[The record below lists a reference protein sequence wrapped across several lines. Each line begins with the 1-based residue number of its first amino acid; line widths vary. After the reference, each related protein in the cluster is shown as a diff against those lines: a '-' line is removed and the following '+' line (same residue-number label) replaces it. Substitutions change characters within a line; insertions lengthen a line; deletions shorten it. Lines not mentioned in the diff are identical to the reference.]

1 MKIDKPLQLYK
12 KQAKSS
18 SVETSGVECTLGCVL
33 YCDENGDLAELPK
46 TGLIEQREW
55 HVKTGGGAL
64 EQWEPSM
71 GASDQESGPEAL
83 KRNTRLHKVSAVR
96 KLFKD
101 HSGRHE
107 HDDISASPVSADEI
121 RRRLLLLNRADIVC
135 GESVALGATEGDRHR
150 KVHDLKVTASEKS
163 RTDTAMQPI
172 REVAN
177 DSHDESGVTDT
188 EDDVQDNVRDA
199 EELRITDIQTDSE
212 EGASEMEEIKVAAK
226 PADNEDGVA
235 AGGESGRTAKET
247 ETEEVVTANAELSPT
262 LGEEK
267 MSKEQPLSET
277 AEGNISL
284 SKWPMLSAVPN
295 SDETKNIPSSFS
307 GVDVI
312 SMEQLPR

>member
-18 SVETSGVECTLGCVL
+18 PVETSGVECTLGCVL

-46 TGLIEQREW
+46 TGLIEQLEW
-55 HVKTGGGAL
+55 HGKTGGGMP

-71 GASDQESGPEAL
+71 AASDLEGAPEAL
-83 KRNTRLHKVSAVR
+83 RRNTRLHKVSAVR

-101 HSGRHE
+101 HAGHDE

-121 RRRLLLLNRADIVC
+121 RRRLLLLNRADIVG
-135 GESVALGATEGDRHR
+135 GESVALGATEADRYR

-172 REVAN
+172 CEVAN
-177 DSHDESGVTDT
+177 DSHDENEVTDT
-188 EDDVQDNVRDA
+188 EDDVQDNDA

-212 EGASEMEEIKVAAK
+212 EGAYGIAETKLAAQ
-226 PADNEDGVA
+226 PIDTEDAD
-235 AGGESGRTAKET
+235 GGKSGRTAEET
-247 ETEEVVTANAELSPT
+247 ATEEVITMNVEQSLT
-262 LGEEK
+262 LGKEK
-267 MSKEQPLSET
+267 MSKEQLLSET
-277 AEGNISL
+277 AEGNIIP
-284 SKWPMLSAVPN
+284 SKCPMFYAVPN
-295 SDETKNIPSSFS
+295 NDDTKNIPSSFS